1 MGQIVNEIVKSRKT
15 FFIAPDKDLISEYF
29 LEDYLARDYECYF
42 IENDLTQSIEAKI
55 QVILSIFPDA
65 IIFFNIDYHIEG
77 LDWFQ
82 YIQKLSNEHPRVC
95 IGVMYAKRKTLAE
108 KAAIELQYLYN
119 IGLAGGCIQLE
130 YQKNINFV
138 LIERV
143 LYANQAM
150 GRRKNVR
157 AVCTKNCQFSFMNS
171 NQVNVTYPLNDISVS
186 HFSIT
191 LSYQEAESV
200 RIKEYEKLQNLCFVI
215 KGMRFVSDAIL
226 YMKREISEG
235 VLFVFAFVSDNGK
248 IGLDSFKKKL
258 IVQKMHEIMTETCS
272 SLIETNSGM
281 VMAHQNHYVSKKNSI
296 LFDNTAEFQIV

>member
-29 LEDYLARDYECYF
+29 LEDYLAKDYECYF
-42 IENDLTQSIEAKI
+42 VEDDLKQPLDVKV
-55 QVILSIFPDA
+55 QVILSIFTDA

-77 LDWFQ
+77 LEWFT
-82 YIQKLSNEHPRVC
+82 YIQRLCNEHPRVC
-95 IGVMYAKRKTLAE
+95 FGVMYAKRKTLAE
-108 KAAIELQYLYN
+108 KASIEHKYLYN

-143 LYANQAM
+143 LFANQAM

-157 AVCTKNCQFSFMNS
+157 AVCTKNCQFTFLNS
-171 NQVNVTYPLNDISVS
+171 RHENITFPLNDVSVS

-191 LSYQEAESV
+191 LTDLQAENLKL
-200 RIKEYEKLQNLCFVI
+200 KEYEKIQNLCFTI

-226 YMKREISEG
+226 YMKRPTPEG
-235 VLFVFAFVSDNGK
+235 NLFVFAFVSDTGK
-248 IGLDSFKKKL
+248 IGLDQFKKKL
-258 IVQKMHEIMTETCS
+258 IVQKMYEIMHENCT
-272 SLIETNSGM
+272 SLIETNCTSKM
-281 VMAHQNHYVSKKNSI
+281 VPHNFVTPPKKAYD
-296 LFDNTAEFQIV
+296 FDPSVLLEDF

>member
-1 MGQIVNEIVKSRKT
+1 MGQIVSEIVKSRKT

-29 LEDYLARDYECYF
+29 LEDYLAKDYECYF
-42 IENDLTQSIEAKI
+42 IENDMYQSMETKI

-65 IIFFNIDYHIEG
+65 ILFFNIDFHIDGIE
-77 LDWFQ
+77 WFSF
-82 YIQKLSNEHPRVC
+82 IQKISNEHPRVC
-95 IGVMYAKRKTLAE
+95 LGVLYAKRKTLAE
-108 KAAIELQYLYN
+108 KAAIEHKYLYN

-171 NQVNVTYPLNDISVS
+171 HQENVTYPLNDISVS

-191 LSYQEAESV
+191 LSPVQAETLRV
-200 RIKEYEKLQNLCFVI
+200 KEYEKIQNLCFVI

-226 YMKREISEG
+226 YMKRETAEG
-235 VLFVFAFVSDNGK
+235 ILFVFAFVSDNGK
-248 IGLDSFKKKL
+248 IGLDSFKKKQ
-258 IVQKMHEIMTETCS
+258 IVQKMHEIMTENCT
-272 SLIETNSGM
+272 SLIESNCETFRHKKTF
-281 VMAHQNHYVSKKNSI
+281 VLPKKNQI
-296 LFDNTAEFQIV
+296 NFDGNANMQIV